1 MRQQNVGKVCFGAGK
16 VYKVAFITV
25 SAVFVQ
31 ATGELE
37 SIKVPCVNI
46 LRLFSHFGFFKDQ
59 SVKNAQCIYI
69 FFRKV
74 PVFQSS
80 LGDNSSS
87 PRFQVSPE
95 LQQPTLRLLYR
106 RQRSSMDTRSDPLS
120 NKVPSS
126 KVRYLLQVNE
136 AHESSRN

>member
-1 MRQQNVGKVCFGAGK
+1 M
-16 VYKVAFITV
+16 
-25 SAVFVQ
+25 
-31 ATGELE
+31 
-37 SIKVPCVNI
+37 
-46 LRLFSHFGFFKDQ
+46 
-59 SVKNAQCIYI
+59 
-69 FFRKV
+69 
-74 PVFQSS
+74 FQSS

-120 NKVPSS
+120 NKVPAS
-126 KVRYLLQVNE
+126 KVRYLSQVNG